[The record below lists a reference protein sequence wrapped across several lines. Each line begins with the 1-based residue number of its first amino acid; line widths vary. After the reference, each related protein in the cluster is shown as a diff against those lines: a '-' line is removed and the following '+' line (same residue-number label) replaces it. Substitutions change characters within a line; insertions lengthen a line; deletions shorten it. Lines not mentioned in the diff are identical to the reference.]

1 MSEDKIQ
8 REVFDANRKALFINL
23 DETIYGSFA
32 EIGGGQEVARCFF
45 QSGGASGTVAKTIS
59 AYDMVLSDTM
69 YGQNHNGRYVS
80 EPRLLQMLD
89 IEYNNLVKVLGEKRN
104 PNTRFFA
111 FANTVTTI
119 NYKKTNEGHGWLGVR
134 FQLNPKSEP
143 NDVILHVKFLEN
155 DTLLQQKSLGILGV
169 NLIYACFYNYQY
181 PNSFLKSL
189 VELNLEDRVEID
201 MIRMHGPDL
210 NYVDNR
216 LLAVQLVKNNMTA
229 VSMFDRYGNVK
240 PPSELLYKK
249 NVMLIRGSF
258 RPITYVGFDMLR
270 SGFSLFKKE
279 IGFDKQNTI
288 VLCEMTLKNLIEEG
302 VFDERDFLDR
312 VDILCGMGQNV
323 MITNFKEFYK
333 VSSWFRKFRIQN
345 IRMVVGALTFRKILE
360 KKYYTHLKG
369 GILESF
375 GKLFTENLKVYLYPG
390 REKETQEILTSV
402 NLPVEDDVR
411 FLYKHLIESGL
422 IVDIPNYRKEILP
435 FFSYK
440 VLAKLNAND
449 PTWEE
454 MVPKYVSSFVKNKK
468 LFGYGSK
475 KVNTDENIAAIVTPV
490 MNKDDGKC

>member
-1 MSEDKIQ
+1 MTENNIE

-32 EIGGGQEVARCFF
+32 EIGGGQEVARFFF

-59 AYDMVLSDTM
+59 AYDMVFSDTL
-69 YGQNHNGRYVS
+69 YGRTPAGRYVS
-80 EPRLLQMLD
+80 EARLLQMLD
-89 IEYNNLVKVLGEKRN
+89 YEYNSLVKVLGEKRTQK
-104 PNTRFFA
+104 TRFFA

-119 NYKKTNEGHGWLGVR
+119 NYQKTNEGHGWIGVR
-134 FQLNPKSEP
+134 FQLTPKSKP
-143 NDVILHVKFLEN
+143 NEVILHVKLRETDN
-155 DTLLQQKSLGILGV
+155 LLQQKTLGILGV

-201 MIRMHGPDL
+201 MIRMQGPDL
-210 NYVDNR
+210 DYVDNR
-216 LLAVQLVKNNMTA
+216 LLAVQLVKNNMTT
-229 VSMFDRYGNVK
+229 VTMFDRYGNVK

-249 NVMLIRGSF
+249 NIMLLRGSF

-279 IGFDKQNTI
+279 VGFDKKNTI

-333 VSSWFRKFRIQN
+333 VSNWFRQFRIQN
-345 IRMVVGALTFRKILE
+345 IRILVGALTFRKILE
-360 KKYYTHLKG
+360 KKYYTNLKG
-369 GILESF
+369 GILEAM
-375 GKLFTENLKVYLYPG
+375 GKLFTDNMKVYLYPG
-390 REKETQEILTSV
+390 REKETQEILTSE
-402 NLPVEDDVR
+402 NLPVEEDVK
-411 FLYKHLIESGL
+411 FLYQHLIETGL
-422 IVDIPNYRKEILP
+422 IFDIPNYRKEILP

-449 PTWEE
+449 PEWET
-454 MVPKYVSSFVKNKK
+454 MVPKYVSGFIKRKN
-468 LFGYGSK
+468 LFGYGTKDIDK
-475 KVNTDENIAAIVTPV
+475 KNVDS
-490 MNKDDGKC
+490 

>member
-1 MSEDKIQ
+1 MTENNIE
-8 REVFDANRKALFINL
+8 REVLDANRKALFINL

-45 QSGGASGTVAKTIS
+45 RSGGASGTVAKTIS
-59 AYDMVLSDTM
+59 AYDMVFSDTM
-69 YGQNHNGRYVS
+69 YGQNLGGRYVS
-80 EPRLLQMLD
+80 ESRLLQMLD
-89 IEYNNLVKVLGEKRN
+89 IEYDNLVKVLGEKRGDT
-104 PNTRFFA
+104 TRFFA

-119 NYKKTNEGHGWLGVR
+119 NYKKTHQGHGWIGVR
-134 FQLNPKSEP
+134 FQITPHSRP
-143 NDVILHVKFLEN
+143 NEVILHVKFLEN
-155 DTLLQQKSLGILGV
+155 DSLLQQKTLGILGV

-189 VELNLEDRVEID
+189 VELNLEERIEID
-201 MIRMHGPDL
+201 MIRMSGPDL
-210 NYVDNR
+210 DYVDNR

-229 VSMFDRYGNVK
+229 VTMFDRYGSVK

-249 NVMLIRGSF
+249 NVMLLRGSF
-258 RPITYVGFDMLR
+258 RPITYVGFDMLK

-279 IGFDKQNTI
+279 LGFDKQNTI
-288 VLCEMTLKNLIEEG
+288 VLCEMTLKNLMEEG

-333 VSSWFRKFRIQN
+333 VSNWFSEFKIQN
-345 IRMVVGALTFRKILE
+345 IRILVGALTFRKILE

-369 GILESF
+369 GILEAF
-375 GKLFTENLKVYLYPG
+375 GRLFTENLKVYLYPG
-390 REKETQEILTSV
+390 REKESHEILTTD

-411 FLYKHLIESGL
+411 FLYQHLLESGL
-422 IVDIPNYRKEILP
+422 IINIPNYRKEILP

-449 PTWEE
+449 PAWED
-454 MVPKYVSSFVKNKK
+454 MVPKYVSSCVKNKN
-468 LFGYGSK
+468 LFGYGNRIFDAKADTAHCQPKS
-475 KVNTDENIAAIVTPV
+475 D
-490 MNKDDGKC
+490 